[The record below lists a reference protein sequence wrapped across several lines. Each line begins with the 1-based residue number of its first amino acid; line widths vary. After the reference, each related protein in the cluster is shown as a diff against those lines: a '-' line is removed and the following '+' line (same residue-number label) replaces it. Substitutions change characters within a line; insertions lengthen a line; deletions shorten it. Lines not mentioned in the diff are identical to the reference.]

1 MDTNHVKLQLG
12 SIRDIAVALSI
23 EDFLALNFPDDIR
36 LRFPMREEGQGENDF
51 DKVVKETEI

>member
-23 EDFLALNFPDDIR
+23 EDFLALNFTDDIR
-36 LRFPMREEGQGENDF
+36 LRFPMREEGQGRTILI
-51 DKVVKETEI
+51 KL